1 MEKIAFFPG
10 SFDPIHLGHI
20 SLIKRALPL
29 FDKIYVAIGV
39 NPGKTPM
46 FELSQRFEWCE
57 SACKHMFPEEWSAGK
72 IRVTFYE
79 DLTANYCKNVGAK
92 YIIRGLRGGADFE
105 YENMIYHAQK
115 NINPDLETIF
125 LITEH
130 QYIGVSSSVIREIH
144 KNGGDASNLLPAG
157 VDLKLSN

>member
-1 MEKIAFFPG
+1 MERIALFPG

-29 FDKIYVAIGV
+29 FDIIYVAIGV
-39 NPGKTPM
+39 NSSKTPM
-46 FELSQRFEWCE
+46 FELNQRFEWCT
-57 SACKHMFPEEWSAGK
+57 SACKAAFPEEWAAGK
-72 IRVTFYE
+72 IRVVFYE
-79 DLTANYCKNVGAK
+79 DLTANYCKLIGAK
-92 YIIRGLRGGADFE
+92 YVIRGLRGGADFE

-130 QYIGVSSSVIREIH
+130 QYIGVSSSVVRDIY
-144 KNGGDASNLLPAG
+144 KNGGDASNLLPSC
-157 VDLKLSN
+157 VSLN

>member
-1 MEKIAFFPG
+1 MERIALFPG

-29 FDKIYVAIGV
+29 FDKIYVGIGV
-39 NPGKTPM
+39 NTGKTPM
-46 FELSQRFEWCE
+46 FELNQRFEWCK
-57 SACKHMFPEEWSAGK
+57 SACKAAFPEEWAVGK
-72 IRVTFYE
+72 ICVTFYE
-79 DLTANYCKNVGAK
+79 DLTANYCKLIGAK

-130 QYIGVSSSVIREIH
+130 QYIGVSSSVVRDIH
-144 KNGGDASNLLPAG
+144 KNGGDASNLLPSC
-157 VDLKLSN
+157 VSLN